1 MDSATALGGV
11 ARPSKRKASR
21 RSQAGVVHGLSAL
34 ATSASSQP
42 ARWEFGVVIFAL
54 FVLGRGPV
62 LFLRERM
69 ADVFGG
75 PAGVQWPEDNVIRG
89 VFIAVEAAVIVVAV
103 LRSRPSTL
111 LRQPFLIVFLAVA
124 WASLAWSERPQVTL
138 SRVSLF
144 IGAAFVGWFIGHRF
158 TLRQQAWIVAG
169 VGAAA
174 VASTLL
180 ALVAWPDFAR
190 STGRAE
196 GVWSG
201 MYGNRQVLGPVLCLG
216 LLAAAFLFTE
226 VDKRLRVAI
235 GVVGAIDVYL
245 LIRAGNR
252 TGPIAFAVA
261 LAVSAGIFAV
271 RRPGRAI
278 LTTPGGAVLSVG
290 LVTIIGGL
298 ISWNWSTILD
308 LMGRSSNLTRR
319 TEIWDLD
326 LRFLSMRPLTGWGF
340 ETVWANPITAQHA
353 QAAFSGNFPHSS
365 HSGYYEILLGV
376 GAIGFAVF
384 VGFLAYALWRAFL
397 LGWRG
402 SGVMSLWPLALL
414 VFVVVVNLSES
425 RWVAGEAM
433 WSLTVSAAVAAT
445 EWAKKTPGAEPANGA
460 RG

>member
-1 MDSATALGGV
+1 MESATALGGV
-11 ARPSKRKASR
+11 ARPSRRKVSR
-21 RSQAGVVHGLSAL
+21 RASGVVRDLSAV
-34 ATSASSQP
+34 ATGASTKP
-42 ARWEFGVVIFAL
+42 ARWEIGLVIFAL

-75 PAGVQWPEDNVIRG
+75 PPGVLWPEDNVIRG
-89 VFIAVEAAVIVVAV
+89 AFIAVEAAVIVVAI

-124 WASLAWSERPQVTL
+124 WASIAWSERPQVTIW
-138 SRVSLF
+138 RVSLF
-144 IGAAFVGWFIGHRF
+144 IGAAFVGWYIGHRF
-158 TLRQQAWIVAG
+158 TLRQQAGIVAG

-174 VASTLL
+174 VVSTLL
-180 ALVAWPDFAR
+180 ALVAWPDFAS
-190 STGRAE
+190 STAGAE

-201 MYGNRQVLGPVLCLG
+201 MYTNRQVLGPVLCLG
-216 LLAAAFLFTE
+216 LLAAAFLFAE
-226 VDKRLRVAI
+226 VKRQQRIAI
-235 GVVGAIDVYL
+235 AVGAAMGIYML
-245 LIRAGNR
+245 LRAGNR

-261 LAVSAGIFAV
+261 IAISAGIYV
-271 RRPGRAI
+271 IRKPGRAI

-376 GAIGFAVF
+376 GAIGFSVF
-384 VGFLAYALWRAFL
+384 VAFLAYALWRAFL

-402 SGVMSLWPLALL
+402 SDVMSLWPLALL

-433 WSLTVSAAVAAT
+433 WSLTVAAAVAAT
-445 EWAKKTPGAEPANGA
+445 EWAKKTQDPPAPNGS